1 MVIWHGFD
9 MIDEISQKILHI
21 LQEKARIPN
30 VEVARQ
36 VGLTPSAVL
45 ERIRK
50 LEKSGIIDGYEVKLN
65 PGLFDRNF
73 LSFVWVYP
81 EKNEGP
87 ELPDAL
93 SRIPEI
99 QEIHYISG
107 EDCYFIKI
115 RTSGPEAL
123 KDIIQERIRKIEG
136 VGSTKSQVVL
146 STYKET
152 SRIPLDA
159 IKDIKNN
166 VDQE

>member
-1 MVIWHGFD
+1 

-21 LQEKARIPN
+21 FQEKARIPN

-81 EKNEGP
+81 EKNY
-87 ELPDAL
+87 DATVAETL
-93 SRIPEI
+93 SIIPEI

-107 EDCYFIKI
+107 EDCYLVKI

-123 KDIIQERIRKIEG
+123 KNIIQETIRKTEG
-136 VGSTKSQVVL
+136 VRTTRSQIVL
-146 STYKET
+146 GTYKET

>member
-1 MVIWHGFD
+1 

-81 EKNEGP
+81 EKNY
-87 ELPDAL
+87 DANVAETL
-93 SRIPEI
+93 SIIPEI

-107 EDCYFIKI
+107 EDCYLVKI

-123 KDIIQERIRKIEG
+123 KNIIQETIRKTEG
-136 VGSTKSQVVL
+136 VRTTRSQIVL
-146 STYKET
+146 GTYKET

>member
-1 MVIWHGFD
+1 

-65 PGLFDRNF
+65 PRMFDRNF
-73 LSFVWVYP
+73 LSFAWVYP
-81 EKNEGP
+81 EKTDEGKVA
-87 ELPDAL
+87 ETLAL
-93 SRIPEI
+93 VPEI
-99 QEIHYISG
+99 QEVHYISG

-123 KDIIQERIRKIEG
+123 KRILQDRIRKIEG
-136 VGSTKSQVVL
+136 VMATKTHTVL
-146 STYKET
+146 DTYKET
-152 SRIPLDA
+152 SKIPIDSMPDM
-159 IKDIKNN
+159 KTDT
-166 VDQE
+166 DQE